1 MIRAFRREKRS
12 NLKILDRAGELRG
25 NEGEN
30 GGGVG
35 NLRGIREGKGS
46 KKRNWRGGGPFP
58 QRMNGK
64 WIEYSFDFVRFA
76 VFGWD
81 MGRFR
86 ENPT

>member
-35 NLRGIREGKGS
+35 NLRGIKEGKD
-46 KKRNWRGGGPFP
+46 RGKGAKSGIGG
-58 QRMNGK
+58 
-64 WIEYSFDFVRFA
+64 A
-76 VFGWD
+76 VGLFHK
-81 MGRFR
+81 
-86 ENPT
+86 E